1 MTFEEKV
8 LLLECVLR
16 DIRHNWA
23 ELTKRRVNLAKKLC
37 KDISNDESTP
47 EEMKE
52 KFSILYNCCVDGR
65 HYIEHEDFDG
75 RFFREDF
82 PYGYEEMDKIHNIPH
97 PYKLADRSDEFK
109 KLCKEF
115 LTCPDSIFEDVE
127 YDSAANDADP
137 ERLAKL
143 ASTIDLFKLPK
154 HEIIRLV
161 DLYSHDCKD
170 CLCPQE
176 VPCAYHTVGRY
187 LTYED
192 VEDNVAVDDIH
203 KYNDC
208 GEALYLYLTRK
219 EEENKE

>member
-16 DIRHNWA
+16 DIRLNWA
-23 ELTKRRVNLAKKLC
+23 ELTKRRVNLAKALC
-37 KDISNDESTP
+37 KDIANDESTP

-52 KFSILYNCCVDGR
+52 KFDILYNCCVDGR
-65 HYIEHEDFDG
+65 YYIEHEDFDG

-97 PYKLADRSDEFK
+97 PYKLANRSDEFK

-127 YDSAANDADP
+127 YDSTVDDADP
-137 ERLAKL
+137 DRLAKL
-143 ASTIDLFKLPK
+143 ASTIDLSKLPK
-154 HEIIRLV
+154 HAIIRLIE
-161 DLYSHDCKD
+161 LYSHCEA
-170 CLCPQE
+170 CQCPKE
-176 VPCAYHTVGRY
+176 VPCRYHTVGRY

-192 VEDNVAVDDIH
+192 VEDNVALDDIY